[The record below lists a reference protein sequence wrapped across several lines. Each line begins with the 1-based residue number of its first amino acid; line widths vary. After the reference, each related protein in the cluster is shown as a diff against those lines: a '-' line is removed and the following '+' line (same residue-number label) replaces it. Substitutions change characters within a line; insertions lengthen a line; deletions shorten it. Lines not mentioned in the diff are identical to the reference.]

1 MKKYKIKTSVKIIAI
16 LIIALLIL
24 VFTLSGCDAS
34 KSYSLE
40 YNIDNYDISENY
52 DINRNLYYYQ
62 ITSNKQK
69 YDFIYKS
76 SLIEE
81 NKLIKKIKEYTNGDD
96 ACITIDSD
104 YIKTTPLCTHKN
116 NHSTLP

>member
-1 MKKYKIKTSVKIIAI
+1 MKKYKVKTSVKITAI
-16 LIIALLIL
+16 LIIALIVLI
-24 VFTLSGCDAS
+24 FTLSSCDTS

-69 YDFIYKS
+69 YDYEKNF
-76 SLIEE
+76 SLF
-81 NKLIKKIKEYTNGDD
+81 NSCCFHYLLLGK
-96 ACITIDSD
+96 
-104 YIKTTPLCTHKN
+104 
-116 NHSTLP
+116 